1 MNVGRE
7 EECLETLARLRNKS
21 KDDIGVRIEFLEIK
35 AIKEF
40 ETRTVTEKY
49 PHLQD
54 GSAKSRFLMG
64 VNEYKSLV
72 TNRSLLKRSIVAC
85 LTMTFQQCKSKK
97 KAYSKFLSTDAVP
110 GNGVCPSPSFCLIQ
124 QPHSLE
130 HRFGALLNHINKY

>member
-1 MNVGRE
+1 MCIQIVPAIVLAAGMLLFMPQSPRHLMNVGRE
-7 EECLETLARLRNKS
+7 EECLETLARLRNKN

-64 VNEYKSLV
+64 VNEYKSLI

-85 LTMTFQQCKSKK
+85 LTMTFQQCKTVQIIGFLVVL
-97 KAYSKFLSTDAVP
+97 AY
-110 GNGVCPSPSFCLIQ
+110 
-124 QPHSLE
+124 
-130 HRFGALLNHINKY
+130 